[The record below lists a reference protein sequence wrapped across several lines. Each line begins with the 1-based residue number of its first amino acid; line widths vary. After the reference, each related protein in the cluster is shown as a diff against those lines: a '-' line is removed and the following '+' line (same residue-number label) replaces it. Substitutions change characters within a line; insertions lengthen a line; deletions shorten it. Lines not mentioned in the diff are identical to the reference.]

1 MRKNF
6 LTMITAAVFAAAS
19 PVMGQEAKADV
30 ANNTLFGDWIVTCQA
45 VTVTR
50 NICRLVQEQKL
61 RDSNTLVARLIAF
74 PAEDGGAVLLAQVP
88 MGVYL
93 PGGAVFRQESD
104 EAADQQ
110 EMIWQRC
117 LGDICEAALGLD
129 AEALAKLAESGAIL
143 FGYRGDI
150 SSEPIITR
158 VDMAQFGAGLEALR
172 VAE

>member
-1 MRKNF
+1 MRKTI
-6 LTMITAAVFAAAS
+6 LTAFAALSLATS
-19 PVMGQEAKADV
+19 SLAQETETPEV

-50 NICRLVQEQKL
+50 NICRLMQEQKL
-61 RDSNTLVARLIAF
+61 RDSDTLVTRLIAF
-74 PAEDGGAVLLAQVP
+74 PAEEGGAVLLAQVP

-104 EAADQQ
+104 AEAEQK

-117 LGDICEAALGLD
+117 LGDICEAALALN
-129 AEALAKLAESGAIL
+129 AEELAEIAEGGAIL

-150 SSEPIITR
+150 ASEPIITR
-158 VDMAQFGAGLEALR
+158 VDMTRFGEGLEALR

>member
-1 MRKNF
+1 MKKILASL
-6 LTMITAAVFAAAS
+6 LTWSSLCVAPAMA
-19 PVMGQEAKADV
+19 QEAKSDV

-61 RDSNTLVARLIAF
+61 RESNTLVARLIAF

-93 PGGAVFRQESD
+93 PGGAVFRPESD
-104 EAADQQ
+104 ETAEQQ

-129 AEALAKLAESGAIL
+129 AEGLADLSGSGAIL
-143 FGYRGDI
+143 FGYRADI

-158 VDMAQFGAGLEALR
+158 VNMAQFGEGLEALR